1 MLKKLLA
8 MRKGNGSRTRPQE
21 VHDHFRA
28 GRVLWFD
35 SRSQACFEAA
45 NTSGSNDRNTPP
57 KRQLIN
63 KIKECHEEVK
73 GICGYRRVQVWLK
86 RKYHINYKRVQRLMK
101 EMGIRAVIRKKRPYY
116 GKKEPYVI
124 SANHLNRDLHAS
136 RPNEKWLTVT
146 PI

>member
-8 MRKGNGSRTRPQE
+8 MRKGSGGRTRPQE

-28 GRVLWFD
+28 GRLFCSIQNNYV
-35 SRSQACFEAA
+35 RSQACFEAA

-73 GICGYRRVQVWLK
+73 GICGYRRVQVRLK
-86 RKYHINYKRVQRLMK
+86 RKYHINYKRVQRLVK
-101 EMGIRAVIRKKRPYY
+101 EMGIRAVIRKSGHITERK
-116 GKKEPYVI
+116 
-124 SANHLNRDLHAS
+124 SLMS
-136 RPNEKWLTVT
+136 FQ
-146 PI
+146 PII